1 MTGQTNG
8 LEPPVYIKHALSM
21 SKQELDQYEVLVLR
35 GGEVTANGLRARIE
49 VAAFLGFVCIGPRMV
64 AIGAIKRA
72 SAQHTRMISENSGF
86 DLHSYRGELGY
97 LYVEPDCRKR
107 HLCSRIT
114 EGLLDTFT
122 DPVFSTTRIDNTTVH
137 RLLANFAFVRRGRVW
152 RSEMH
157 PETDLCL
164 WART

>member
-86 DLHSYRGELGY
+86 DLHSYRGELGLSLRRTRLPKATPLFKNY
-97 LYVEPDCRKR
+97 RRTAR
-107 HLCSRIT
+107 HVYRSRFFND
-114 EGLLDTFT
+114 EN
-122 DPVFSTTRIDNTTVH
+122 R
-137 RLLANFAFVRRGRVW
+137 
-152 RSEMH
+152 
-157 PETDLCL
+157 
-164 WART
+164 